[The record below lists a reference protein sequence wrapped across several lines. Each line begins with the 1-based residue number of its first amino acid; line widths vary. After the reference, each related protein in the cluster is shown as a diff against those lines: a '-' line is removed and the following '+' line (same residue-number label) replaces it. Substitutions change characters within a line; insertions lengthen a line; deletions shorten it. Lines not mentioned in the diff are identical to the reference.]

1 MLFLRTAPPAYYIA
15 GYWRAG
21 SCTKGLLTAMSNILL
36 IEPKY
41 KNKYPPLGLMKI
53 AAFHKTVLH
62 DYVRFAKGE
71 LPPALANTKWDHV
84 YVTTLFTFE
93 WAVTIEAIEYAKTLV
108 DSIEQITVGG
118 IAATM
123 LPEQIYEE
131 TGIRPV
137 CGLLNE
143 PGKLGLPGDECI
155 DQIVPDYSIL
165 DEIDYK
171 YPFRDAYFLSAT
183 KGCGNNCGFCA
194 VQTLEPA
201 FIPYMDIKEK
211 IRKIDEQFGPQKD
224 MLLMDNNVLR
234 SPKFNQIIDDII
246 EAGFGKG
253 AAYVNP
259 GTGKVVRRYIDFNQG
274 LDAMFL
280 TEAKAKRL
288 GEIALRPARIAFD
301 HIEDRETYE
310 RALRLC
316 AKYGITELSN
326 YVLYN
331 SEDFGGK
338 GHQYAADAPADLYNR
353 MRITLDLKDEINKD
367 LPEGCKV
374 SAFSFP
380 MRYIP
385 LSAHER
391 GYVGPKWNAKF
402 LRAVQCM
409 LIPTQGKGVGSR
421 SFFEADFGKDDK
433 EFVQYLCMPEKL
445 IAARGRFSE
454 DGRGRKKET
463 EEETRLRRQIWA
475 RNQRKIKEW
484 NRLYH
489 QLGDSLDAFIALIS
503 DNEFLPEKWLGITC
517 GLHKKIYL
525 LYLTTPRIVALLGS
539 LDPASPSYQLAKDYI
554 TAEFPDIYHDIVEFV
569 CDSKLQSPFRNFI
582 SFFGREGARALLQSL
597 QSHDFDADKQ
607 FRQWNCVCRRNGID
621 YADFELIRVYRRY
634 VDVAVLTDAEHE
646 AAREAILEMNM
657 PKLAAILEQNF
668 HAFRES
674 VLALNDREPGQKL
687 LKNTSE
693 AIFKN
698 MQMKISQFLEA

>member
-1 MLFLRTAPPAYYIA
+1 M
-15 GYWRAG
+15 
-21 SCTKGLLTAMSNILL
+21 KKILL

-53 AAFHKTVLH
+53 ATFHREVMR
-62 DYVRFAKGE
+62 DYVLFTKGE
-71 LPPALANTKWDHV
+71 LPAAFANTKWDRV
-84 YVTTLFTFE
+84 YVTSLFTFE
-93 WAVTIEAIEYAKTLV
+93 WAATIEAIEYAKTLV
-108 DSIEQITVGG
+108 DSIDKITVGG

-123 LPEQIYEE
+123 LPEQIFED
-131 TGIRPV
+131 TGIKPV

-143 PGKLGLPGDECI
+143 PGKLGLPGDERI

-165 DEIDYK
+165 DQTDYK

-183 KGCGNNCGFCA
+183 KGCGNKCGFCA

-211 IRKIDEQFGPQKD
+211 IKKIDEKYGTQKD
-224 MLLMDNNVLR
+224 LLLMDNNVLR

-253 AAYVNP
+253 ATYVNP
-259 GTGKVVRRYIDFNQG
+259 KTGKAVRRYVDFNQG

-280 TEAKAKRL
+280 TEEKAKRL

-301 HIEDRETYE
+301 HIEDRDTYE

-338 GHQYAADAPADLYNR
+338 GRQYAADTPADLYDR
-353 MRITLDLKDEINKD
+353 MRITLDLKDEMNQE
-367 LPEGCKV
+367 LPEG
-374 SAFSFP
+374 SRISTFSFP

-391 GYVGPKWNAKF
+391 GYVGSKWNAKF

-421 SFFEADFGKDDK
+421 SFFEADFGKDAD
-433 EFVQYLCMPEKL
+433 EFIRYLCMPDKL

-454 DGRGRKKET
+454 GGRGRTAETKE
-463 EEETRLRRQIWA
+463 ELAIRRSAWS
-475 RNQRKIKEW
+475 RNQRRIKEG
-484 NRLYH
+484 NRLYD
-489 QLGDSLDAFIALIS
+489 QLEGNVDSFVSLIG
-503 DNEFLPEKWLGITC
+503 DNEFLPEKLLGISSD
-517 GLHKKIYL
+517 LHKKLYL
-525 LYLTTPRIVALLGS
+525 LYLTTPRIVTLMGMLE
-539 LDPASPSYQLAKDYI
+539 PASPTFSLLKNYI
-554 TAEFPDIYHDIVEFV
+554 TVEFPDIYRDIVEFV
-569 CDSKLQSPFRNFI
+569 CSSTLQSAFKNFI
-582 SFFGREGARALLQSL
+582 SFFGQTGVRDILTNLSGS
-597 QSHDFDADKQ
+597 DYDADKQ
-607 FRQWNCVCRRNGID
+607 FQRWHAVCRKSGIG
-621 YADFELIRVYRRY
+621 YVDFELIRIYRRF
-634 VDVAVLTDAEHE
+634 VDVGVFNTRDHHIAQK
-646 AAREAILEMNM
+646 AISEMDMLN
-657 PKLAAILEQNF
+657 LATLLEQNF
-668 HAFRES
+668 EAFKQEI
-674 VLALNDREPGQKL
+674 VAINGQELGQKL
-687 LKNTSE
+687 LNSTSE

-698 MQMKISQFLEA
+698 IQIKFSQFLEG